1 MAEPAKMLQ
10 WMKDN
15 AVMKNV
21 WDKTHDEKKFGDK
34 FPIGLFYKAESETY
48 DVAYHKIIEMAG
60 GTAK

>member
-1 MAEPAKMLQ
+1 IIKLLK
-10 WMKDN
+10 WR
-15 AVMKNV
+15 AVLPNNFLSKFCV
-21 WDKTHDEKKFGDK
+21 RFYRKKFGDK